1 MRTQILD
8 DLLHIFEL
16 LGGQVGI
23 IQQPV
28 VVLAMLMS
36 GTEQF
41 DGVVDQGEHFVAAL
55 NTAGMILQI
64 RTA

>member
-1 MRTQILD
+1 MGTKLFD
-8 DLLHIFEL
+8 DLLHIFQL
-16 LGGQVGI
+16 LGRQVGI

-41 DGVVDQGEHFVAAL
+41 DGVVDQSEH
-55 NTAGMILQI
+55 
-64 RTA
+64 